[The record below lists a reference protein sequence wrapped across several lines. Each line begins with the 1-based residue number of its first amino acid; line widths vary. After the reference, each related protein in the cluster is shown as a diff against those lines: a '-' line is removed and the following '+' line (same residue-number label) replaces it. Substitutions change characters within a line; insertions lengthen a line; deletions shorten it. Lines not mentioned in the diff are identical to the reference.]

1 MNGFERS
8 KELIGIMILGWIT
21 MLIAL
26 IAIDRIIVPITI
38 PKPNYLFAVLEGII
52 KLLGAGII
60 ALIWLFT
67 WKTLVKYYKLKMTR
81 KTKL

>member
-1 MNGFERS
+1 MNRFERS
-8 KELIGIMILGWIT
+8 RELIGIMILGWIT

-60 ALIWLFT
+60 TLIWLFT